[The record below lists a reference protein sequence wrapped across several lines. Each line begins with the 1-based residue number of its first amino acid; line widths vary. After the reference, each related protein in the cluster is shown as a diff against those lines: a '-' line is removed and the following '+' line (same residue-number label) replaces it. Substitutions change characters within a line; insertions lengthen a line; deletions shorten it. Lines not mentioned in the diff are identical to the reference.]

1 MLLGETARVVYSQ
14 LNGVDGFE
22 VDVYGS
28 AALVNDA
35 GVTAQV
41 AFGMDNGYKCELE
54 VWGNKGVCI
63 RDVP

>member
-1 MLLGETARVVYSQ
+1 MYSQ